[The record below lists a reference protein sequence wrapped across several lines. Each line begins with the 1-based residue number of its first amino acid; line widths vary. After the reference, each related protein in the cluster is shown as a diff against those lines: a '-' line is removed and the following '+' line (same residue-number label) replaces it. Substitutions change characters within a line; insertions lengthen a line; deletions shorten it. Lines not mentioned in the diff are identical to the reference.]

1 MSHAPAAQAYWVVRP
16 GVGELRAE
24 QLRARPRP
32 GHSIVRA
39 AFSAVSAGTER
50 LVGLAQIPDACHTA
64 MACRGMAGGFALP
77 VKYGYALVGVGVAGA
92 LDGRR
97 VFVMH
102 PHQDVIEID
111 DRDAVLIPDAVP
123 LARATLFA
131 NLETAV
137 NAVWDAG
144 LAPTERALVI
154 GAGAVGLLTA
164 LAAARLS
171 GVAPTLAEAD
181 PDRAERAKGF
191 HFVARVQRPAE
202 VELGS
207 FDVALHATGT
217 AAGLQL
223 AIDALGFEGR
233 VVDLS
238 WYGATPVTLD
248 LGSSFHHQRKRILAS
263 QVATV
268 APSRRG
274 PFGARERAAVVW
286 SLLSDASLDR
296 LFGSPIPF
304 STLPGVM
311 HAMYAGAAQASPPA
325 ACVPLVTYSA

>member
-1 MSHAPAAQAYWVVRP
+1 MSDAPSAQAYWVVRP
-16 GVGELRAE
+16 GEGELRAE

-111 DRDAVLIPDAVP
+111 DRDAVLIPEAVP

-238 WYGATPVTLD
+238 WSGATP
-248 LGSSFHHQRKRILAS
+248 
-263 QVATV
+263 
-268 APSRRG
+268 
-274 PFGARERAAVVW
+274 
-286 SLLSDASLDR
+286 
-296 LFGSPIPF
+296 
-304 STLPGVM
+304 
-311 HAMYAGAAQASPPA
+311 
-325 ACVPLVTYSA
+325 

>member
-1 MSHAPAAQAYWVVRP
+1 MTEAPAAQAYWVVHP
-16 GVGELRAE
+16 GEGELRAE
-24 QLRARPRP
+24 RMRAQPRP
-32 GHSIVRA
+32 GHSLVRA

-50 LVGLAQIPDACHTA
+50 MVGLAQIPAACHAA
-64 MACRGMAGGFALP
+64 MACRGMAGHFPLP

-102 PHQDVIEID
+102 PHQDLIEID

-123 LARATLFA
+123 LPRATLFA
-131 NLETAV
+131 NMETAV
-137 NAVWDAG
+137 NAVWDAN
-144 LAPTERALVI
+144 LAPTERTLVL

-171 GVAPTLAEAD
+171 GAAPTLVEAD
-181 PDRAERAKGF
+181 PDRAARANGF
-191 HFVARVQRPAE
+191 HFVARVLRPSE
-202 VELGS
+202 VEPGC

-248 LGSSFHHQRKRILAS
+248 LGSSFHHQRKRIVAS

-286 SLLSDASLDR
+286 SLLADASLDG
-296 LFGSPIPF
+296 LFSPPIPF
-304 STLPGVM
+304 PTLPAFM
-311 HAMYAGAAQASPPA
+311 HAMYAGSASHSTPV
-325 ACVPLVTYSA
+325 ACVPLVAYGA